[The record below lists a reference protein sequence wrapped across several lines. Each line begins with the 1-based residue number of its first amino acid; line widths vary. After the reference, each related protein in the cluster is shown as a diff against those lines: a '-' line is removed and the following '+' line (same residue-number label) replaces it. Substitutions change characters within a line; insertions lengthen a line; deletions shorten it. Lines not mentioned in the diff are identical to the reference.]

1 MYRVRPIENSVQKND
16 TFLKGGGGSMLSERQ
31 KNRLVDIEAAKL
43 TAKYGIKDS
52 AAYEAVKAIIGRYE
66 SEVRKQQKRLSAMH

>member
-1 MYRVRPIENSVQKND
+1 
-16 TFLKGGGGSMLSERQ
+16 MLSERQ